1 MSNCIYC
8 NSSSSAGQSCQK
20 SPTKGHVK
28 NDPGKCSYCGSSSS
42 AGQSCQKSPSRG
54 HVHGVF
60 Q

>member
-8 NSSSSAGQSCQK
+8 NSSSGAGNHCSK
-20 SPTKGHVK
+20 SPSKGHVK
-28 NDPGKCSYCGSSSS
+28 NDPGKCSYCGSSSG
-42 AGQSCQKSPSRG
+42 AGNHCSKSPSKG